1 MDLQELLNNRN
12 TVIEEIFNKKNE
24 TRAFLHAVSSLWRHS
39 PDNILIIYSQ
49 NKGAS
54 CVAGR
59 KAFENLGFKVRAG
72 ERPVYILNTV
82 VRCTDPG
89 RYVYDDAGES
99 IMLKEGVP
107 QYYPEPVYESE
118 YSAVPAFDISQLE
131 GQVEVTQEGRPD
143 VDKLCE
149 NAGVPIMECDRFP
162 AEWNYYN
169 SYYDEGD
176 KKIMLLKSA
185 KNDARVS
192 AVIRAYIQ
200 FTMSGDNMQD
210 ITPGTKDVHEIKS
223 RENAAELICYCIE
236 AHYGIKPTAKNV
248 SLIMQNAR
256 EDLPEFV
263 DRYEFLS
270 DVCLY
275 VQRILQDLEGYPLTV
290 EETNIL
296 NCLMTTDDP
305 NLLLATYMRMDNQEK
320 VEDRI
325 KAVIARVFEQ
335 LIGPVSE
342 SELTAIYED
351 RIHKQIFTYPPYMI
365 NVDPPV
371 LSKTGTTRTSIFSL
385 NGMLQ
390 AGIIER

>member
-1 MDLQELLNNRN
+1 MELQTLQNKRN
-12 TVIEEIFNKKNE
+12 AVIEEVFNNKNE
-24 TRAFLHAVSSLWRHS
+24 ARTFLHAVSSLWRYS
-39 PDNILIIYSQ
+39 PDNILGIYAQ
-49 NKGAS
+49 NKDAK

-59 KAFENLGFKVRAG
+59 KAFENLGFMVREG
-72 ERPVYILNTV
+72 EEPLYILNTV
-82 VRCTDPG
+82 VKCIDPG

-99 IMLKEGVP
+99 IMFKESVP

-118 YSAVPAFDISQLE
+118 YLTVPAFDISQLE
-131 GQVEVTQEGRPD
+131 GQVKITQEGKPD
-143 VDKLCE
+143 VDKLCK
-149 NAGVPIMECDRFP
+149 NAGLPIMECDRFP

-176 KKIMLLKSA
+176 KKIMLLKST
-185 KNDARVS
+185 KNEVRIS

-210 ITPGTKDVHEIKS
+210 ITPGTKDVHEIRS

-236 AHYGIKPTAKNV
+236 VHYGIKPTAKNV
-248 SLIMQNAR
+248 SMIMQNVR
-256 EDLPEFV
+256 DDLPEV
-263 DRYEFLS
+263 TSRYEFLS

-296 NCLMTTDDP
+296 NCLMTSDDP

-320 VEDRI
+320 VDERI

-351 RIHKQIFTYPPYMI
+351 RIHKQIFTYPPYLI
-365 NVDPPV
+365 NVEPPV
-371 LSKTGTTRTSIFSL
+371 LAKTDATRESIFSL

-390 AGIIER
+390 AGVIER